1 VIAKS
6 TRRNVFWPPGRDWKL
21 KMHIK
26 VFSTPFEMAQEAA
39 SFAASSIRS
48 RLAVHRTVVLLA
60 ATGTSQID
68 FLQNL
73 TRYTSI
79 DWSRVE
85 LFHLD
90 EYIGLGIEHPASFA
104 RYIRDRL
111 IQPTGINN
119 YHLLDG
125 ARDPREVIGKANA
138 EMSSGVVDIAFV
150 GIGENGHLAFN
161 DPPADFEAE
170 DPYLVVELDA
180 RCRRQQVN
188 EGRFA
193 TLDEV
198 PQRAISMSVKQILKS
213 REIIAIVP
221 DKRKSAAVKH
231 SIEGPIVPS
240 VPASIL
246 QRHANLTIFLDKVRF
261 SPGEKDLNPALVR
274 RILEAVRRRIPEQR

>member
-1 VIAKS
+1 M
-6 TRRNVFWPPGRDWKL
+6 R
-21 KMHIK
+21 IK

-39 SFAASSIRS
+39 SLAASSIRS
-48 RLAVHRTVVLLA
+48 RLAVQRTVVLVA

-73 TRYTSI
+73 TRDRSI
-79 DWSRVE
+79 EWSRVE

-90 EYIGLGIEHPASFA
+90 EYIGLGIEHPASFG

-111 IQPTGINN
+111 IQPTGISN

-125 ARDPREVIGKANA
+125 ARDPHVVRGKANM
-138 EMSSGVVDIAFV
+138 EISSRVVDIAFV
-150 GIGENGHLAFN
+150 GIGENGHIAFN

-170 DPYLVVELDA
+170 DPFLIVNLDV

-188 EGRFA
+188 EGWFA

-198 PQRAISMSVKQILKS
+198 PQQAISMSVTQILKS
-213 REIIAIVP
+213 SEIIAIVP
-221 DKRKSAAVKH
+221 DKRKSIAVNH
-231 SIEGPIVPS
+231 SIEGPVVPS

-246 QRHANLTIFLDKVRF
+246 QRHANLTIFLDKD
-261 SPGEKDLNPALVR
+261 SASL
-274 RILEAVRRRIPEQR
+274 LERSI

>member
-1 VIAKS
+1 
-6 TRRNVFWPPGRDWKL
+6 
-21 KMHIK
+21 MHIR
-26 VFSTPFEMAQEAA
+26 VFSNPFEMAQEAA
-39 SFAASSIRS
+39 SLAASSIRS
-48 RLAVHRTVVLLA
+48 RLAVQRTVVLVA

-73 TRYTSI
+73 TRDRSI

-111 IQPTGINN
+111 IQPTEISNC
-119 YHLLDG
+119 HLLDG
-125 ARDPREVIGKANA
+125 ARDPHVVRGKANM
-138 EMSSGVVDIAFV
+138 EISSRLVDIAFV
-150 GIGENGHLAFN
+150 GIGENGHIAFN

-170 DPYLVVELDA
+170 DPFLIVNLDA

-188 EGRFA
+188 EGWFA
-193 TLDEV
+193 ALDEV
-198 PQRAISMSVKQILKS
+198 PQQAISMSVTQILKS

-246 QRHANLTIFLDKVRF
+246 QRHANLTIFLDKD
-261 SPGEKDLNPALVR
+261 SASL
-274 RILEAVRRRIPEQR
+274 LERNL

>member
-1 VIAKS
+1 M
-6 TRRNVFWPPGRDWKL
+6 R
-21 KMHIK
+21 IK
-26 VFSTPFEMAQEAA
+26 VFSNPLQMAQEAA
-39 SFAASSIRS
+39 SLAASSVRS
-48 RLAVHRTVVLLA
+48 RLAVQRAIVLVA

-73 TRYTSI
+73 TCDRSI

-111 IQPTGINN
+111 IHPTRISN

-125 ARDPREVIGKANA
+125 ARDPREVIDKVNT
-138 EMSSGVVDIAFV
+138 EISSRVVDIAFV

-180 RCRRQQVN
+180 CCRRQQVN
-188 EGRFA
+188 EGWFA

-198 PQRAISMSVKQILKS
+198 PQQAISMSVKQILKS

-221 DKRKSAAVKH
+221 DKRKSTAVKH

-246 QRHANLTIFLDKVRF
+246 QRHANLTIFLDKDSASLLKRM
-261 SPGEKDLNPALVR
+261 
-274 RILEAVRRRIPEQR
+274 PEPSDHSVGTQDSS

>member
-1 VIAKS
+1 
-6 TRRNVFWPPGRDWKL
+6 
-21 KMHIK
+21 
-26 VFSTPFEMAQEAA
+26 MAQEAA
-39 SFAASSIRS
+39 SLAASSIRS
-48 RLAVHRTVVLLA
+48 RLAVQRTVVLVA

-73 TRYTSI
+73 TRDRSI

-111 IQPTGINN
+111 IQPTEISNC
-119 YHLLDG
+119 HLLDG
-125 ARDPREVIGKANA
+125 ARDPHVVRGKANM
-138 EMSSGVVDIAFV
+138 EISSRLVDIAFV
-150 GIGENGHLAFN
+150 GIGENGHIAFN

-170 DPYLVVELDA
+170 DPFLIVNLDA

-188 EGRFA
+188 EGWFA
-193 TLDEV
+193 ALDEV
-198 PQRAISMSVKQILKS
+198 PQQAISMSVTQILKS

-246 QRHANLTIFLDKVRF
+246 QRHANLTIFLDKD
-261 SPGEKDLNPALVR
+261 SASL
-274 RILEAVRRRIPEQR
+274 LERNL

>member
-1 VIAKS
+1 
-6 TRRNVFWPPGRDWKL
+6 
-21 KMHIK
+21 MHIK

-39 SFAASSIRS
+39 SLAASSIRS
-48 RLAVHRTVVLLA
+48 RLAVQRTVVLVA

-73 TRYTSI
+73 TRDPSI

-90 EYIGLGIEHPASFA
+90 EYIGLGIDHPASFA
-104 RYIRDRL
+104 RYIRDEL
-111 IQPTGINN
+111 VLPTGICN

-125 ARDPREVIGKANA
+125 ARDPREVIGKAKA
-138 EMSSGVVDIAFV
+138 EISSRVVDIAFV

-161 DPPADFEAE
+161 DPPANFEAE

-180 RCRRQQVN
+180 RCRLQQIN
-188 EGRFA
+188 EGWFA

-198 PQRAISMSVKQILKS
+198 PHQAISMSVKQILKS
-213 REIIAIVP
+213 SEIIAIVP

-246 QRHANLTIFLDKVRF
+246 QRHANLTIFLDKD
-261 SPGEKDLNPALVR
+261 SASL
-274 RILEAVRRRIPEQR
+274 LERSV